1 MKFSLKNY
9 KLLKTK
15 KYIKNTNLFF
25 VINGINTNSKDSTKI
40 QQELT
45 KINFN
50 CYKIFNKTS
59 TKILEDSIYKNS
71 KYVING
77 LVFFVKS
84 KKHNKIVKKTLFNNF
99 ESLKFIF
106 LKIKLNNKIY
116 SLNQLKNV
124 NIFNYNKKKLL
135 FYQFTVIHLKHY
147 FLLP

>member
-147 FLLP
+147 ILLP